1 MIAKTTSLCNFNV
14 ILSSLESSRLESN
27 LYSSVLYRLLGII
40 LNCSTNIY
48 RNSICI
54 LLECSTLRMQ

>member
-1 MIAKTTSLCNFNV
+1 MTTTSLCKFNC

-27 LYSSVLYRLLGII
+27 LYSSVLYHLLGII

-48 RNSICI
+48 SYS
-54 LLECSTLRMQ
+54 L